1 MATGVSRFNWRGTR
15 MTIYEYED
23 GWILKYEFTPNEWVD
38 YTDNNTLQSF
48 KEMIQGEEK

>member
-1 MATGVSRFNWRGTR
+1 

-38 YTDNNTLQSF
+38 CTDNSTLQLFSEII
-48 KEMIQGEEK
+48 KGEEK